1 MANFIKDNGKH
12 GIDGLTV
19 QKRDEDEDMVD
30 AAQETLAKAAPAAT
44 EAASGVAESV
54 KSAVSEAAEAVKTFV
69 ADTDEGGEADV
80 HDEL

>member
-1 MANFIKDNGKH
+1 MKDNGKY
-12 GIDGLTV
+12 GVDGLAA
-19 QKRDEDEDMVD
+19 QKDDEDVDMTD

-44 EAASGVAESV
+44 EAASGVKEQI
-54 KSAVSEAAEAVKTFV
+54 KSAASEAAEAVKTFV